1 MTAKEWKRK
10 NLDKKGNMRDYATI
24 EQLIVLSNMES
35 SNAIMIRDNIQQR
48 DRLKKLNDYALVQI
62 ESLQKSVS
70 IQKLKNIEPKDLVN

>member
-1 MTAKEWKRK
+1 
-10 NLDKKGNMRDYATI
+10 
-24 EQLIVLSNMES
+24 MES